1 METKAH
7 AKTNASDS
15 RDENLTCWRA
25 STSPQCLRVETTSE
39 IHLFPYGYFQ
49 HAKFSRLGNKD
60 MVEIQFQ
67 DTTVIAK
74 GTNLEPLH
82 DALARMAVER
92 IKVCPEKYG
101 VIARKESMIEELEIQ
116 ERKRPIS
123 SAKFDED

>member
-1 METKAH
+1 METKSH
-7 AKTNASDS
+7 AKTNATDS

-25 STSPQCLRVETTSE
+25 ATSPQCLRVETTSE

-60 MVEIQFQ
+60 MVEMRFQ
-67 DTTVIAK
+67 DTSVIAK
-74 GTNLEPLH
+74 GTNLEPLY

-101 VIARKESMIEELEIQ
+101 AIAKNESKIDTIEIKQ
-116 ERKRPIS
+116 IIPK
-123 SAKFDED
+123 AYA